1 MQFLAQSF
9 LRGNGAP
16 VSTWRI
22 SDDCSRSEERMGRKK
37 WKVGNIQDTGLRHR
51 SVSRAFGDSCTEMGC
66 AVWGRRGR
74 PSSSA
79 AASFPSVDEMCFF
92 AVRLHRPK
100 FSVGVVS
107 PVSGHQ
113 GRAESAVF
121 TAREGLL
128 ARVRAPFPGRLSPA
142 SEDSPKAPLCV
153 EEASAAWGFSRFSVR
168 LPSDSTSHASVR
180 WSSGPF
186 FHPPPQGGSL
196 NRPAWT
202 KSFQDS
208 PASVPRCRGLVATE
222 HIISSLRMPVSTGSL
237 CPAAE
242 SRTT

>member
-22 SDDCSRSEERMGRKK
+22 SDDCSRSEGRMGRKK

-142 SEDSPKAPLCV
+142 SEDSPKAPSRKPVQHGVFLG
-153 EEASAAWGFSRFSVR
+153 SACGCQVTALPMRLFVCSLVVR
-168 LPSDSTSHASVR
+168 AFLPSSTPGRKSRPTSLDEELPR
-180 WSSGPF
+180 LSGLR
-186 FHPPPQGGSL
+186 PPLQGFG
-196 NRPAWT
+196 
-202 KSFQDS
+202 
-208 PASVPRCRGLVATE
+208 G
-222 HIISSLRMPVSTGSL
+222 H
-237 CPAAE
+237 
-242 SRTT
+242 

>member
-22 SDDCSRSEERMGRKK
+22 SDDCSRSEGRMGRKK

-66 AVWGRRGR
+66 ALWGRRGR

-92 AVRLHRPK
+92 AVHLHRPK

-168 LPSDSTSHASVR
+168 HFPRVCSLVVRAFLPSSTPGRKSRPTSLDEELPR
-180 WSSGPF
+180 LSGLR
-186 FHPPPQGGSL
+186 PPLQGFG
-196 NRPAWT
+196 
-202 KSFQDS
+202 
-208 PASVPRCRGLVATE
+208 G
-222 HIISSLRMPVSTGSL
+222 H
-237 CPAAE
+237 
-242 SRTT
+242 

>member
-22 SDDCSRSEERMGRKK
+22 SDNCSRSEGRMGRKK
-37 WKVGNIQDTGLRHR
+37 WEVGNTQDTGLRHR
-51 SVSRAFGDSCTEMGC
+51 NVSRAFGDSCTEMGC

-128 ARVRAPFPGRLSPA
+128 ARVQAPFLGRLSPA
-142 SEDSPKAPLCV
+142 SEDSPKARRGSQC
-153 EEASAAWGFSRFSVR
+153 SMGFFSVQHAALPTR
-168 LPSDSTSHASVR
+168 LFVCSLVVRAFLPSSTPGRKSRPTSLDEELPR
-180 WSSGPF
+180 LSGLR
-186 FHPPPQGGSL
+186 PPLQGFG
-196 NRPAWT
+196 
-202 KSFQDS
+202 
-208 PASVPRCRGLVATE
+208 G
-222 HIISSLRMPVSTGSL
+222 H
-237 CPAAE
+237 
-242 SRTT
+242 

>member
-22 SDDCSRSEERMGRKK
+22 SDDCSRSEGRMGRKK
-37 WKVGNIQDTGLRHR
+37 WEVGNTQDTGLRHR

-180 WSSGPF
+180 LFAGRPGLSSIL
-186 FHPPPQGGSL
+186 HP
-196 NRPAWT
+196 R
-202 KSFQDS
+202 
-208 PASVPRCRGLVATE
+208 E
-222 HIISSLRMPVSTGSL
+222 EVSTDQPGRRASKTL
-237 CPAAE
+237 RPPSPVAGVWWPL
-242 SRTT
+242 ST